1 MLLQSLHW
9 DTDPKKYYLN
19 IESHIYVISLPQL
32 LGI

>member
-9 DTDPKKYYLN
+9 DTDPKNHYLN
-19 IESHIYVISLPQL
+19 IESHIYVISPLQL